1 VPSRALLLIGWTLLA
16 AHALPARADLGVP
29 EFEAVYK
36 VRVSIARGEMRLEL
50 DRRDGTLVYS
60 SELEPTGFVS
70 MFKRGVIAETSHF
83 EYSGGQVR
91 PLEYRLTDTISDNRD
106 AHYQFEWPAGRV
118 TGTSRGEHVDT
129 QLPGHA
135 VDRLLLQI
143 AIMSDLMHDREVQT
157 YTLFDRGRE
166 KRYTIDVGSTG
177 QAKTPAGAFDV
188 VDVSYTS
195 EDGSKVIR
203 LKCAPELSYLPVT
216 IEQVEDGEIQSRAEL
231 VRYTF
236 GSDAD

>member
-1 VPSRALLLIGWTLLA
+1 MPARTALLLGCALLA
-16 AHALPARADLGVP
+16 AQTSPARADLGVP
-29 EFEAVYK
+29 GFEAVYK

-50 DRRDGTLVYS
+50 DRRDGALVYS

-70 MFKRGVIAETSHF
+70 MFKRGVLAETSRF
-83 EYSGGQVR
+83 EYGGGQVW

-106 AHYQFEWPAGRV
+106 AHYAFEWPAGRV
-118 TGTSRGEHVDT
+118 TGTSRGEPVDT
-129 QLPGHA
+129 RLSGHT

-143 AIMSDLMHDREVQT
+143 AIMSDLMHERAVRS

-166 KRYTIDVGSTG
+166 KRYTIDVGGTA
-177 QAKTPAGAFDV
+177 QAKSPAGDFDV

-203 LKCAPELSYLPVT
+203 LECAPELGFLPVT
-216 IEQVEDGEIQSRAEL
+216 IHQVEDGEVKSRAEL
-231 VRYTF
+231 IRYTF
-236 GSDAD
+236 HGDAD